1 MSEVNTSSNIDD
13 FFNGSNR
20 ALAASLIEITSD
32 LRDYWPLTVR
42 QVYYQ
47 AVARLIVP
55 NDQNQYKRTS
65 RVLTTLRREDLL
77 DWSAIEDRTRR
88 TIDKR
93 GVSNLQAWATEQM
106 GSFFNWRYYHRCY
119 VQQQTVY
126 VELATEKDALSKIV
140 EDAAWMYCTRVNVVR
155 GQVSATMVNDMATRF
170 EEAAY
175 RGQRPVLLYLG
186 DLDPS
191 GIAIPKALVRN
202 MWDHHGVRVE
212 LRRVALQPEQVAQYS
227 LPVSLDAAKRTDNN
241 FGAWVREYGIK
252 QAAVELDALHPE
264 SLTGIVEGA
273 LKLVYDLGAIVDEKR
288 AEQAE
293 RARIKQVR
301 RRIEQVCFREFP
313 DVFAQ
318 VGR

>member
-1 MSEVNTSSNIDD
+1 MNTSSNIDD

>member
-1 MSEVNTSSNIDD
+1 
-13 FFNGSNR
+13 
-20 ALAASLIEITSD
+20 
-32 LRDYWPLTVR
+32 
-42 QVYYQ
+42 
-47 AVARLIVP
+47 
-55 NDQNQYKRTS
+55 
-65 RVLTTLRREDLL
+65 
-77 DWSAIEDRTRR
+77 
-88 TIDKR
+88 
-93 GVSNLQAWATEQM
+93 
-106 GSFFNWRYYHRCY
+106 SFFNWRYYHRCY